1 MEVYNVKRNRTQQG
15 FTGTA
20 RKDEDLANSM
30 KNLQKKRLQRK
41 AYADPDMHRE
51 LVKIISSPVYNANAE
66 LIQAV
71 TSSRGSALKKI
82 SYKGIANS
90 SS

>member
-1 MEVYNVKRNRTQQG
+1 MANGHEFNKVSQVPPVR
-15 FTGTA
+15 
-20 RKDEDLANSM
+20 DEDLANSM
-30 KNLQKKRLQRK
+30 KTLQKKRLQRK

-71 TSSRGSALKKI
+71 TSSRGSA
-82 SYKGIANS
+82 
-90 SS
+90 

>member
-1 MEVYNVKRNRTQQG
+1 MAN
-15 FTGTA
+15 GTELNKVSQVPPI
-20 RKDEDLANSM
+20 RDEDLANSM

-71 TSSRGSALKKI
+71 TISRGSA
-82 SYKGIANS
+82 
-90 SS
+90 